1 MAKNPPKIDPEHSY
15 PAYEA
20 AVLLELT
27 VDTVKKKCREEDEIH
42 GIQKGPKKKWHV
54 KGSEILRLRKL
65 WNLD

>member
-1 MAKNPPKIDPEHSY
+1 MAKNSIKIDPEHSY
-15 PAYEA
+15 PAHEA

-27 VDTVKKKCREEDEIH
+27 VDTVKKKCREEHIK
-42 GIQKGPKKKWHV
+42 GIRKGARRKWHV